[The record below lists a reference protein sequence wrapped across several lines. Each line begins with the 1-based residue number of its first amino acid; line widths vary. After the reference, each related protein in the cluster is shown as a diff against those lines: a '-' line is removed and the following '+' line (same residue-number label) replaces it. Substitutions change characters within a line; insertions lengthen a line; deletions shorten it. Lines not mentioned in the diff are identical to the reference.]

1 MCSRQAGTVAAHR
14 LRQRSRR
21 PARHVVY
28 PFDVFPDS
36 IFASREI
43 GVRFQLIPSL
53 QADSEGV
60 FFSSESAEKKHTGWV
75 GQA

>member
-1 MCSRQAGTVAAHR
+1 M
-14 LRQRSRR
+14 
-21 PARHVVY
+21 Y
-28 PFDVFPDS
+28 
-36 IFASREI
+36 

-75 GQA
+75 G